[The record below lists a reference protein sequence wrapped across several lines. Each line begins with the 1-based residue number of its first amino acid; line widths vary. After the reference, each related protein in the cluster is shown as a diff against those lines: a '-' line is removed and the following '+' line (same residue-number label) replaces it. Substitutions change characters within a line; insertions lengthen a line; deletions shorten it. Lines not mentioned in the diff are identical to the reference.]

1 MNCGQQINPSEK
13 SEMNTSSLTKEQMRK
28 YAVETNQPHLFQT
41 TSGTGGD
48 SARTMTEIMKT
59 NKGQVSIWEWRFA
72 EEYDSRMWY
81 EAREKYLQEKV
92 WALEAQM
99 KFLDCDGKPCDR
111 CNEPVCY
118 EGNEG
123 KISERDEAII
133 CSECYARE
141 SDEDKEVEE
150 ECCEECGRSE
160 KECVDAGMEFA
171 TGCLSDYG
179 NRTLCPDCIPEENP
193 ASSDDEEEDE
203 E

>member
-1 MNCGQQINPSEK
+1 
-13 SEMNTSSLTKEQMRK
+13 MRK

-48 SARTMTEIMKT
+48 TARTMTEIMKT

-141 SDEDKEVEE
+141 SDEDREVEDDE
-150 ECCEECGRSE
+150 RFECSACGKAEPKSE
-160 KECVDAGMEFA
+160 NWVDCVDELDG
-171 TGCLSDYG
+171 DVV
-179 NRTLCPDCIPEENP
+179 CPECWKKW
-193 ASSDDEEEDE
+193 DEEFKE

>member
-1 MNCGQQINPSEK
+1 MNCGQQINHSKK
-13 SEMNTSSLTKEQMRK
+13 SEMSNWAKQYSYKLTAEQIQ
-28 YAVETNQPHLFQT
+28 AVENNDCSKFNT
-41 TSGTGGD
+41 TSGGKGTMSQIWKEQPFGGD
-48 SARTMTEIMKT
+48 CFGQKYAESYDEASWFRARCAFLQYRNYEL
-59 NKGQVSIWEWRFA
+59 
-72 EEYDSRMWY
+72 EE
-81 EAREKYLQEKV
+81 
-92 WALEAQM
+92 QM

-160 KECVDAGMEFA
+160 KDCVDAGLEFA